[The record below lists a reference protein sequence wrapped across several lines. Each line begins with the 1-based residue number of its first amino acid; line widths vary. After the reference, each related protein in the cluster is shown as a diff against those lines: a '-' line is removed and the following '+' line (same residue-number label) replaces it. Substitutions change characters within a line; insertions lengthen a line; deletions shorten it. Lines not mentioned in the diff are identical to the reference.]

1 MPRPG
6 FSVVIANYNHAAFLG
21 EAVKSVLA
29 QDYPRSRFELLVVD
43 DGSTDDSLG
52 VLEAFRGEPNVRVI
66 AQKNAGEAAA
76 FEAGIARAT
85 MDYVCLLGADDLY
98 HPGKLAALA
107 PELERRAAGGA
118 ELFLCHDVDYRDERA
133 GQRAAATMLGFA
145 GVGDAHSLGL
155 EQLKQLFPF
164 VIPAGQ
170 VYSRA
175 LIARVAGRLP
185 VSDWRQGADMAFAW
199 GAAYAAGTVHYLH
212 QVLATYRLHG
222 ANFSGGLDQ
231 NGVPARHP
239 EMMQRWPR
247 LLHALER
254 LVDSLALDERQRAV
268 RLWHLHRLEN
278 RAAVLSPCVRADL
291 PKLGALLYG
300 GDAAASAR
308 TRASLEA
315 QTHPGLEVVETGAA
329 SAALALRA
337 GFERLGAE
345 YFVLARA
352 GDAYDRTFA
361 ERMVVL
367 MRHRALCGVASC
379 DFRLLGDDGRLLQDA
394 CWYASLTCRSSLFY
408 PNLALPLAREAY
420 TPRSGNVYRRAPVL
434 ERFVDFLSKTSL
446 PEDVAG
452 WLLNRVAQSSAGAL
466 RVAECLVSLRLGP
479 GERALDLRDPQAPA
493 APMYGAPE
501 PRVARE
507 ILEQFA
513 AAEGAA
519 LAAHLGATGLADWKA
534 WVEGT
539 RQGAPQ
545 PRRESYVE
553 SSSRK

>member
-29 QDYPRSRFELLVVD
+29 QDYPRDRFELLVVD

-107 PELERRAAGGA
+107 PELERRAAGGG
-118 ELFLCHDVDYRDERA
+118 EIFLCHDVEYRDERA
-133 GQRAAATMLGFA
+133 GRKAARTMLGFT
-145 GVGDAHSLGL
+145 GVGDAYALGL
-155 EQLKQLFPF
+155 EQLQQFFPF

-175 LIARVAGRLP
+175 LIARVAERLP

-199 GAAYAAGTVHYLH
+199 GAAYAAGAVHYLH

-222 ANFSGGLDQ
+222 ANFSGALDAD
-231 NGVPARHP
+231 GVPQRHP
-239 EMMQRWPR
+239 EMIRRWPR

-254 LVDSLALDERQRAV
+254 LIDSLALDEKSRGL

-278 RAAVLSPCVRADL
+278 RVGALSQRVSKAEPV
-291 PKLGALLYG
+291 LGALLYG
-300 GDAAASAR
+300 DPAAAAR
-308 TRASLEA
+308 TRESLEA
-315 QTHPGLEVVETGAA
+315 QTWGTLELIETGAA
-329 SAALALRA
+329 DAAGALRA
-337 GFERLGAE
+337 GFASLDAE

-352 GDAYDRTFA
+352 GDEYDRTFV
-361 ERMVVL
+361 ERMLFV
-367 MRHRALCGVASC
+367 MRQRALCGVASC
-379 DFRLLGDDGRLLQDA
+379 DFRLLGGDGRLLQDA
-394 CWYASLTCRSSLFY
+394 CWYASMTCRSSVYY
-408 PNLALPLAREAY
+408 PVSTAPLARETY
-420 TPRSGNVYRRAPVL
+420 TPRSGNVYRRTPVL
-434 ERFVDFLSKTSL
+434 ERFIAFISGKAEQHS
-446 PEDVAG
+446 AG
-452 WLLNRVAQSSAGAL
+452 WLLNRVAQSTAGAL
-466 RVAECLVSLRLGP
+466 RVAECLVSLRLDH
-479 GERALDLRDPQAPA
+479 GEHALDLRDPRASA
-493 APMYGAPE
+493 APMYGAPPPE
-501 PRVARE
+501 RADALFAE
-507 ILEQFA
+507 FA

-519 LAAHLGATGLADWKA
+519 
-534 WVEGT
+534 
-539 RQGAPQ
+539 PQ
-545 PRRESYVE
+545 AYSE